1 MLNIAVEI
9 ISVKRGGKVKY
20 INKLLEYLEE
30 VLIMLGFLF
39 FIAFGY
45 AVSLKIGLLI
55 TGIVFICASFTVIK
69 FKKMTARG

>member
-45 AVSLKIGLLI
+45 AVSLKIGLLV
-55 TGIVFICASFTVIK
+55 T
-69 FKKMTARG
+69 